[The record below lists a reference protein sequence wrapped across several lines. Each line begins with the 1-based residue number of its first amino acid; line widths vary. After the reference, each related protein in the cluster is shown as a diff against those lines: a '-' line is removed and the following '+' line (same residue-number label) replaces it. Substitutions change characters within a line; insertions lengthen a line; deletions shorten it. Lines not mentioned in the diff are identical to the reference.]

1 MRATSRV
8 RVAARPSAPAA
19 HDTPPWE
26 AVRERVRYAAGRPYE
41 PAAQFTTPSPYVPRL
56 KALRELAEG
65 CFPPAMPV
73 AAGAV
78 ALMHRVHAEF
88 AYESASTEVD
98 TPLADVLAQRQGVC
112 QDFAHAAIGA
122 LRMLGL
128 PARYVSG
135 YLLTDRNIVGG
146 DASHAWLAVWCPGLQ
161 ENGDDW
167 LELDPTNAVLP
178 DTGHVRLAI
187 GRDYGDVTPLRGVIR
202 GGGAHTLDVRVHT
215 RRLEV
220 GAEVAKEIS

>member
-1 MRATSRV
+1 
-8 RVAARPSAPAA
+8 
-19 HDTPPWE
+19 
-26 AVRERVRYAAGRPYE
+26 
-41 PAAQFTTPSPYVPRL
+41 
-56 KALRELAEG
+56 
-65 CFPPAMPV
+65 
-73 AAGAV
+73 
-78 ALMHRVHAEF
+78 
-88 AYESASTEVD
+88 
-98 TPLADVLAQRQGVC
+98 
-112 QDFAHAAIGA
+112 
-122 LRMLGL
+122 
-128 PARYVSG
+128 
-135 YLLTDRNIVGG
+135 VGD

-178 DTGHVRLAI
+178 DTGHVRLAV